1 MSGGQLRRVLDGVD
15 ADGRLLRDSSTPVK
29 VAGYDL
35 TFSASKSVLF
45 GLGGQEVREAVRQA
59 HDKAVAAAMGHMERG
74 GSGRQRPRRPG
85 RRAGRRPSGRLAPA
99 PHVADRGSA
108 AAHARGGGEPRSRS
122 GRAVVDVGWP
132 ADLFAGADGE
142 LRLPGR
148 ARSELSRELGVRWTP
163 VRRGIAEIAGVPR
176 PVLRAFSRRR
186 AEIEAELERHGLRA
200 SGQRGRRLGHARAQG
215 PLDRPGT
222 AQAEWRDRAQE
233 LGFGLEQLET
243 VLGRRRELER
253 PVDWERVFDTLASP
267 VGLTRAQSTFDRRDV
282 IQALC
287 ERLPAGTVTDARLL
301 EAAADRFLAS
311 DRTVALLP
319 DGETFRRA
327 DGRLLRSRA
336 SSAALLHA
344 RVARPGA
351 AAHRPRHH
359 PANLADAVRRRGG
372 RCSAAIGRRPTLSG
386 EQQQMVEHVCRSPA
400 RVVVVAG
407 KAGTGKT
414 FALAAAREA
423 WQQAG
428 HPVLGVAVARRA
440 ARELTAGAGI
450 EATSTAALLH
460 DVHNGR
466 PLPKGCVLVV
476 DEAGMVATRQLA
488 ELLEHVERADGKLVP
503 SAITPAARDRGRR
516 RVPRRGRP
524 RARGRAGSQ
533 PAPGGSVGT
542 ARARSCRR
550 RSGR

>member
-1 MSGGQLRRVLDGVD
+1 MVANLGRGPDGRWSTLDGRRIYSQ
-15 ADGRLLRDSSTPVK
+15 ART
-29 VAGYDL
+29 
-35 TFSASKSVLF
+35 ASFVYQAVL
-45 GLGGQEVREAVRQA
+45 
-59 HDKAVAAAMGHMERG
+59 
-74 GSGRQRPRRPG
+74 
-85 RRAGRRPSGRLAPA
+85 
-99 PHVADRGSA
+99 
-108 AAHARGGGEPRSRS
+108 
-122 GRAVVDVGWP
+122 
-132 ADLFAGADGE
+132 
-142 LRLPGR
+142 
-148 ARSELSRELGVRWTP
+148 RSELSRELGVQWTP

-186 AEIEAELERHGLRA
+186 AEIEAELERHGTSGPAA
-200 SGQRGRRLGHARAQG
+200 SEAAALATRGRKDRSIG
-215 PLDRPGT
+215 PEQL
-222 AQAEWRDRAQE
+222 QAGDRAQE

-319 DGETFRRA
+319 DGETR
-327 DGRLLRSRA
+327 
-336 SSAALLHA
+336 ALLA
-344 RVARPGA
+344 REQLRYSTPRVARPGA

-372 RCSAAIGRRPTLSG
+372 RLSG
-386 EQQQMVEHVCRSPA
+386 HQPTADPFRRAAADGRA
-400 RVVVVAG
+400 RLQISRASRRRG
-407 KAGTGKT
+407 RQSRDGKT

-450 EATSTAALLH
+450 EATSTAALVH

-466 PLPKGCVLVV
+466 PLPKGACSSS
-476 DEAGMVATRQLA
+476 TRPA
-488 ELLEHVERADGKLVP
+488 WSRPGSWP
-503 SAITPAARDRGRR
+503 SCSSTSNARTASWCCRRSPPAARDRGRR
-516 RVPRRGRP
+516 AFRLASAAGSRSSWFTTSARRKRGTRALDHVADGRAAEAVAAYQQHGHPHRPHRRPDPNPARRRLVERARPVKTRMSLLTAEPTSPTSTNSPETRRRRRAPSRPATRVPWRP
-524 RARGRAGSQ
+524 SP
-533 PAPGGSVGT
+533 PATSSSSSATTTST
-542 ARARSCRR
+542 ASPTATAATSLTSTPST
-550 RSGR
+550 SG